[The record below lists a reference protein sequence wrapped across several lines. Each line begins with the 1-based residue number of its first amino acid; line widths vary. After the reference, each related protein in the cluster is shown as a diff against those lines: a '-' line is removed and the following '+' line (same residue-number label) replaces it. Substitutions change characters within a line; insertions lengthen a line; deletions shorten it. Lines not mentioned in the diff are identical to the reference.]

1 MWVSAPE
8 QVGCLTVPGM
18 VAEGFNLTCAHGKGR
33 DVCFRGHGAI
43 KTHAVSSSLVTV
55 KKAKPNQTDNPSD
68 TQSLGL
74 CDQKKKI
81 ATQGLERPNTLF
93 FA

>member
-1 MWVSAPE
+1 MARVEMS
-8 QVGCLTVPGM
+8 VI
-18 VAEGFNLTCAHGKGR
+18 
-33 DVCFRGHGAI
+33 RGHGAV
-43 KTHAVSSSLVTV
+43 KSHAVSSSLVTV

-74 CDQKKKI
+74 CNQRKKKI